1 LLGFEDS
8 SVIDEYVRKQ
18 KQNPAPYKENG
29 GRRIYQSQPDLG
41 RLKKSVGVLKTSDF
55 GAAVLGDTPALHY
68 HDIQPVQFSAREVL
82 LNAGWTY
89 SAGIWNLGMVI

>member
-1 LLGFEDS
+1 MLGFGDS

-18 KQNPAPYKENG
+18 KQNPAPYKGND
-29 GRRIYQSQPDLG
+29 GRRIYQSQPDFG
-41 RLKKSVGVLKTSDF
+41 RLKKSVGVLKISDF

-68 HDIQPVQFSAREVL
+68 HDDIQPVQLSAPEVL

-89 SAGIWNLGMVI
+89 SANI